1 MTHPNYI
8 NKNIELML
16 SERKP
21 KFNKILDYIF
31 DKRIKFLKKI
41 YSMKI
46 TISFSSIDDNKTI

>member
-1 MTHPNYI
+1 MTQPNYI

-21 KFNKILDYIF
+21 KSNKILDYIF
-31 DKRIKFLKKI
+31 DRRIKILKKI

>member
-1 MTHPNYI
+1 MTQPNYI

-21 KFNKILDYIF
+21 KSNKILDYIF
-31 DKRIKFLKKI
+31 DRRIKFLKKI

>member
-46 TISFSSIDDNKTI
+46 TISFSSIDDTKTI

>member
-1 MTHPNYI
+1 MTQPNYI

-21 KFNKILDYIF
+21 KSNKILDYIF
-31 DKRIKFLKKI
+31 DRRIKILKKI

-46 TISFSSIDDNKTI
+46 SISFSSIDDNKTI